1 VEQGAN
7 GGARV
12 TAEAGREEVVI
23 RMPNL
28 FGWFERAMPPEFV
41 AHMRAARREQ
51 LLALRCLIDAAIE
64 RTERSEQEGRRRRR
78 VEIEVD

>member
-1 VEQGAN
+1 MEQGES

-23 RMPNL
+23 RLPNV
-28 FGWFERAMPPEFV
+28 FGWLERSLPDEFIT
-41 AHMRAARREQ
+41 HMRAARREQ
-51 LLALRCLIDAAIE
+51 LLALRSLLDAAIE
-64 RTERSEQEGRRRRR
+64 RSERSEGEGRRRRR

>member
-1 VEQGAN
+1 MEQGAN

-28 FGWFERAMPPEFV
+28 FGWLERQLPEEFMT
-41 AHMRAARREQ
+41 HMRAARREQ

-64 RTERSEQEGRRRRR
+64 RTERAGQERRAGRR